1 MKKNDRAFH
10 KRLSGFTLV
19 EIVIGLAILL
29 LALTPLFT
37 VIMSQKDFGT
47 ITLKEIQATCYADEL
62 ITQLYVYP
70 TRFFKTGTFSAS
82 ALSGNS
88 TPVNR
93 VYSIT
98 PFDPAAPKIFL
109 TCMESGFERKMDIV
123 YDPVLK
129 LYKVHVFIDYDTVT
143 LTGKPKRETLK
154 ANAII
159 SDFL

>member
-1 MKKNDRAFH
+1 MKKFANIFH
-10 KRLSGFTLV
+10 EKLSGFTLI

-37 VIMSQKDFGT
+37 VIMSQKDFGA

-70 TRFFKTGTFSAS
+70 TRYIKAGSYNPWS
-82 ALSGNS
+82 LSGSS
-88 TPVNR
+88 TPLNK
-93 VYSIT
+93 VYSVS
-98 PFDPAAPKIFL
+98 PFDVAAPKIFL
-109 TCMESGFERKMDIV
+109 TCMESGFERRMDIV

-129 LYKVHVFIDYDTVT
+129 LYKVNVFIDYDTVT
-143 LTGKPKRETLK
+143 LAGKAKRETLK